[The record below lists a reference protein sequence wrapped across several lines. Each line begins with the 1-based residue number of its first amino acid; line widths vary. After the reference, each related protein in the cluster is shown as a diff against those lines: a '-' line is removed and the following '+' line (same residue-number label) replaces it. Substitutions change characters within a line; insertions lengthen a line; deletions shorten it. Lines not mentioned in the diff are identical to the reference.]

1 MIFILNTAVGLKIGE
16 DVLPWKRF
24 ESAFHSHS
32 ETKALWELLFFS
44 LAVISKAHY
53 FLWDGLSAPSPI
65 LEGLRQTSSPRQKY
79 LHIKKAGL
87 RPLFF
92 LLSYGLCMPRV
103 LQIKSSMSTSCKTI
117 LSVCVWTYIQTRIH
131 NTYVY
136 VHLWVL
142 CMLSSCHTA
151 AEPSPFADCMSSGDE
166 RVLYQTVT
174 QSFIHP
180 SWQRHCPERAAGT
193 ADGGY

>member
-1 MIFILNTAVGLKIGE
+1 MEITPQGSHQTQSILGCGGYSEQQQSKNLCHYHCTQGLSNGLRAGKTATLTGPLATWLTQHPTAHLLFTK
-16 DVLPWKRF
+16 DVPPWKRF

-44 LAVISKAHY
+44 SAVISKAHY

-92 LLSYGLCMPRV
+92 FAVIWFVHAQSLAN
-103 LQIKSSMSTSCKTI
+103 KEF
-117 LSVCVWTYIQTRIH
+117 
-131 NTYVY
+131 Y
-136 VHLWVL
+136 VHEL
-142 CMLSSCHTA
+142 
-151 AEPSPFADCMSSGDE
+151 
-166 RVLYQTVT
+166 
-174 QSFIHP
+174 
-180 SWQRHCPERAAGT
+180 
-193 ADGGY
+193 